1 LLEREDQHRHEEQCR
16 HDLHN
21 TAGEEV
27 QHGRTRVPGAAAIT

>member
-21 TAGEEV
+21 AAGEEV
-27 QHGRTRVPGAAAIT
+27 QHGAGRVSGDAMLT